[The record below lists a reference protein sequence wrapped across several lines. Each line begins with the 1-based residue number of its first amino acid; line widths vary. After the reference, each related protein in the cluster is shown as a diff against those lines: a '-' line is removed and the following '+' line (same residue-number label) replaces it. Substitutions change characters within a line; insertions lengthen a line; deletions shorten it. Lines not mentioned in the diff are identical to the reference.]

1 MITTDTDGVLRVA
14 SFATENL
21 PNTFCLGSG
30 TGATCYGEDSDATG
44 GGTTALG
51 AGTIANSGSGADEAS
66 AATALGALSKASGA
80 GSTSLGVL
88 ANASGEGSISSG
100 MNSTASGRGALAY
113 GFGANATAENTM
125 AMGGFASAN
134 GDNSVAIGAGSIANG
149 RRAIAFGAGAQALG
163 FNTDPIAMGTNALSN
178 GTATT
183 SYGGEAKAIGTN
195 ATALGA
201 YSTANGT
208 NVIAI
213 GANAKATGSRSVA
226 IGAGARTTRDDQLV
240 LGTSASSITTPSL
253 QAGNEIKAQAINEA
267 MAMVMSNADGTLK
280 RTNVV
285 SVDSQAVTIN
295 GGDKSIILNG
305 NTVAKG
311 RFDTEGSMRFSG
323 MAKDGEFAG
332 TRDQNDGEK
341 RLLTVDGDGNAGTS
355 LLSESELAEK
365 FDQVS
370 NNTKKVNNSKM
381 RSPTPRKSKNSKKLP
396 VALVMQPKQLVPLGQ
411 HFQAFLKCLC
421 SPMSLVRC
429 GIAGAD
435 MALQYAIAGGCA
447 ARINNSIHVNTAI
460 AYTPSVDYEY
470 GSTSSFAGRV
480 GISFPLGGSKSS
492 KAKTEDDQSDSA
504 SLLNNEQL
512 LAYRTEVDQT
522 IDQLQEGI
530 NSRDQD
536 IQTLK
541 IRLEELINNQDEASV
556 GGAEANNDLIAL
568 LQKRIDE
575 LEEEKRQSA
584 LEDERQNAQIDELK
598 EKLVQQETRF
608 EAIMKKLQSLMPG
621 KANSKAN

>member
-1 MITTDTDGVLRVA
+1 M
-14 SFATENL
+14 
-21 PNTFCLGSG
+21 
-30 TGATCYGEDSDATG
+30 
-44 GGTTALG
+44 
-51 AGTIANSGSGADEAS
+51 
-66 AATALGALSKASGA
+66 
-80 GSTSLGVL
+80 
-88 ANASGEGSISSG
+88 
-100 MNSTASGRGALAY
+100 
-113 GFGANATAENTM
+113 
-125 AMGGFASAN
+125 
-134 GDNSVAIGAGSIANG
+134 
-149 RRAIAFGAGAQALG
+149 
-163 FNTDPIAMGTNALSN
+163 
-178 GTATT
+178 
-183 SYGGEAKAIGTN
+183 
-195 ATALGA
+195 
-201 YSTANGT
+201 
-208 NVIAI
+208 IAI

-370 NNTKKVNNSKM
+370 NNTKKVNTLENEVSNNTK
-381 RSPTPRKSKNSKKLP
+381 KVKKLEKAASGLGDAAEAAGAIGA
-396 VALVMQPKQLVPLGQ
+396 ALSGIPEVSLQPDEP
-411 HFQAFLKCLC
+411 
-421 SPMSLVRC
+421 VRC
-429 GIAGAD
+429 GIAGGGYGS
-435 MALQYAIAGGCA
+435 QYAIAGGCA

-541 IRLEELINNQDEASV
+541 TRLEELINNQDESSAGES
-556 GGAEANNDLIAL
+556 EANNDLIAL